1 MDDVIASPK
10 QKEVQQI
17 NLMSDFEENCEYF
30 YQPGKQLNH
39 VALSDVATYLTD
51 SNNYAYISVTGKVT
65 LGTGGLLY
73 KVLLQFKGISSDVCN
88 ADKASS

>member
-65 LGTGGLLY
+65 RKTLRAAI
-73 KVLLQFKGISSDVCN
+73 VFKHITPTIHPISP
-88 ADKASS
+88 SSF